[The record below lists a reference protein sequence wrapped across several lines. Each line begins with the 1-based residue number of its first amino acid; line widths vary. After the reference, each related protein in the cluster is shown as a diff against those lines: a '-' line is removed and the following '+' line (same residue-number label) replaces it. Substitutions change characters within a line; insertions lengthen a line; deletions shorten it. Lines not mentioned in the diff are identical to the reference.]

1 MSDEFKGN
9 GANVFTE
16 NYWPTET
23 DAVQKKVNQ
32 VKKTFSDRFLL
43 RLNLLLRIIA
53 FDPFPTPTVEIARFN
68 VRPGLCHEVEEKVNV
83 MN

>member
-32 VKKTFSDRFLL
+32 VKKPFST
-43 RLNLLLRIIA
+43 A
-53 FDPFPTPTVEIARFN
+53 SY
-68 VRPGLCHEVEEKVNV
+68 
-83 MN
+83 